1 MLRYTLM
8 RLGIFVGCLV
18 VVWGL
23 VSVGFVPRGL
33 GDSNGFWIVLLALIL
48 SAPIS
53 FVVLRKERDRASA
66 QIAAK
71 VARAKANLEA
81 NRSQE
86 DVADD
91 AARATADGT
100 DATGTTPAAGDAEGT
115 DGERSATTAG
125 QGEKPAGREPGAAD
139 EDSGAVTAEAAARK
153 PAS

>member
-23 VSVGFVPRGL
+23 VYSGVVPRGL
-33 GDSNGFWIVLLALIL
+33 GESNGMWVLLLSLVI

-53 FVVLRKERDRASA
+53 FVVLRKERDRASV
-66 QIAAK
+66 QVVQK
-71 VARAKANLEA
+71 VDRMKSNLEA

-91 AARATADGT
+91 SARTQ
-100 DATGTTPAAGDAEGT
+100 
-115 DGERSATTAG
+115 G
-125 QGEKPAGREPGAAD
+125 QAPQ
-139 EDSGAVTAEAAARK
+139 
-153 PAS
+153 AS

>member
-23 VSVGFVPRGL
+23 VYSGIAPRGL
-33 GDSNGFWIVLLALIL
+33 GDSNGMWIALLALVL

-53 FVVLRKERDRASA
+53 FVALRKERDRASVG
-66 QIAAK
+66 IVTK
-71 VARAKANLEA
+71 VDRMKANLEA

-91 AARATADGT
+91 AARAQ
-100 DATGTTPAAGDAEGT
+100 
-115 DGERSATTAG
+115 G
-125 QGEKPAGREPGAAD
+125 QT
-139 EDSGAVTAEAAARK
+139 S
-153 PAS
+153 